1 MPGPLK
7 QRTPGLAG
15 DPGLEKNLMQKNGES
30 HPTHFHQNPQCQACA
45 FFQIIHLQGNQ
56 TRHLCHL
63 LGAKRPMAGMA
74 GCTFIA
80 GQWDAQRLDYNL
92 TDDNEQGKLGFP
104 NLARRGNGLVSIP
117 NADEQIA
124 DNNITAIH
132 SPAGRISGK
141 VVNHISRVMT
151 SGFPRGASSFARAR
165 ERHDPAFLF

>member
-1 MPGPLK
+1 MPFK

-15 DPGLEKNLMQKNGES
+15 TPGQKGIYKNGEIHS
-30 HPTHFHQNPQCQACA
+30 TDFSPFPQCQACA
-45 FFQIIHLQGNQ
+45 FHEIIPLQGNQ
-56 TRHLCHL
+56 CRSLCHF
-63 LGAKRPMAGMA
+63 LGTKKPVAGMD